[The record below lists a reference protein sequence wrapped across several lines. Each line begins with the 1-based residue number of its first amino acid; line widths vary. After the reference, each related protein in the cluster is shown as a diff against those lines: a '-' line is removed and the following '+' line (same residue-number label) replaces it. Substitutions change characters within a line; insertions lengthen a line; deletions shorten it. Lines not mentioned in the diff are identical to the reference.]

1 MKLLNITAL
10 GLSVLALSLFSSC
23 IDDKT
28 TNADTDV
35 NIVEFENFENSYTA
49 VAHEDHVK
57 IEPKLKGSVYGDD
70 DSKYRYQWTL
80 TQSVGEK
87 KVTTTIGT
95 EKNLD
100 YLMDHDPATY
110 TISLRV
116 YDTTNGMLSEKSTTV
131 TAVSPFVKGYY
142 IYGAKPDGQVAM
154 DFVSFIEGRDT
165 MFFRDIYKN
174 ELKIKNPKNLI
185 FTGYDGQFSYS
196 GTFRINLIAV
206 ADQTVEERETQLSP
220 SLET

>member
-28 TNADTDV
+28 TDAATDV

-87 KVTTTIGT
+87 EITTTIGT

-116 YDTTNGMLSEKSTTV
+116 YDTTNGMLS
-131 TAVSPFVKGYY
+131 
-142 IYGAKPDGQVAM
+142 
-154 DFVSFIEGRDT
+154 
-165 MFFRDIYKN
+165 
-174 ELKIKNPKNLI
+174 
-185 FTGYDGQFSYS
+185 
-196 GTFRINLIAV
+196 
-206 ADQTVEERETQLSP
+206 
-220 SLET
+220 